1 VFNVLKLDRP
11 RVNTVAARLCFLV
24 AALLTAG
31 VVLAAQRPSRDYTQW
46 RGSQRDGSASAFVEP
61 AKWPAALTRRWKVE
75 VGEGYATPLVVGD
88 VVYVFTRRGDE
99 EGITALDAST
109 GREQWRSS
117 YPAPYSVATPAAAH
131 GAGPKATPVF
141 HDGRLFTLG
150 ISGIVS
156 AFDARRGA
164 RLWQT
169 APPKE
174 AAFFGAA
181 VSPVGSKDLVIVHPG
196 DYGPLT
202 AFDTRTGA
210 VKWTAGSGGFFA
222 SPILVSLEQTQQ
234 VVSATQDFVIGVTL
248 DGRVL
253 WRFPLDSKNGATTP
267 VLANDTIIVS
277 ASERV
282 VAFRPRLRDGLWSV
296 ETMWETKDVSTYVS
310 SPVLADGVLYGL
322 STKQRGQF
330 FAIDAKT
337 GQVLWLGEPREAD
350 NTAVVKSGHI
360 LFLLNDDAE
369 LIVAR
374 ASRRA
379 FEPIVRYTVAD
390 SATWAQPAI
399 SGDRI
404 FIKDVSAL
412 TLWTLH

>member
-1 VFNVLKLDRP
+1 MANRGYSAAD
-11 RVNTVAARLCFLV
+11 TVAARLCFLV
-24 AALLTAG
+24 VTLLSAG
-31 VVLAAQRPSRDYTQW
+31 GVLGAQRPSRDYPQW
-46 RGSQRDGSASAFVEP
+46 RGQQRDGSASAFAEP
-61 AKWPAALTRRWKVE
+61 AKWPATLTRRWKVE

-88 VVYVFTRRGDE
+88 IVYVFTRRDGE
-99 EGITALDAST
+99 EGITALEAST
-109 GREQWRSS
+109 GRERWRSS
-117 YPAPYSVATPAAAH
+117 YPAPYAVAQPAAAH
-131 GAGPKATPVF
+131 GPGPKATPLF
-141 HDGRLFTLG
+141 HDGKLFALG
-150 ISGIVS
+150 ISGIFS
-156 AFDARRGA
+156 AFDARRGT

-174 AAFFGAA
+174 AAFYGAA
-181 VSPVGSKDLVIVHPG
+181 VSPLGLKDLVIVHPG

-210 VKWTAGSGGFFA
+210 VRWTVGSGGFFA

-253 WRFPLDSKNGATTP
+253 WRFPMDSKNGATTP

-282 VAFRPRLRDGLWSV
+282 VAFRPRLRDGVWSV
-296 ETMWETKDVSTYVS
+296 ETMWETKEVSTYVS
-310 SPVLADGVLYGL
+310 SPVLSDGVLYGL

-337 GQVLWLGEPREAD
+337 GQVLWLGEPRAAD
-350 NTAVVKSGHI
+350 NTAVVKSGRI

-374 ASRRA
+374 TSRKG
-379 FEPIVRYTVAD
+379 FEPIARYIVAD

-399 SGDRI
+399 SGNRI
-404 FIKDVSAL
+404 FVKDTTSL
-412 TLWTLH
+412 TLWTVD